1 MTPTATAQQRKAPP
15 ANHKKALRTAT
26 VISTFGGL
34 LFFG

>member
-15 ANHKKALRTAT
+15 ANHKKALPTGT
-26 VISTFGGL
+26 IISTFGGL